1 VFFFDYIQ
9 LLNIKVISFRDIFD
23 FKVNNE
29 VKMIFYDN
37 YELLIS
43 YKMIFYDNYELLI
56 SYKILATDLVPCIE
70 FYIKESHLM

>member
-1 VFFFDYIQ
+1 M
-9 LLNIKVISFRDIFD
+9 FD

-29 VKMIFYDN
+29 V
-37 YELLIS
+37 
-43 YKMIFYDNYELLI
+43 KMIFYDNYELLI